1 MADTLLSLKNNQS
14 VVITGTDRNEMILYM
29 VVRDIPYSTVV

>member
-14 VVITGTDRNEMILYM
+14 VVITGTDRNDTLYETFAKI
-29 VVRDIPYSTVV
+29 VY